1 MTVAWVVSF
10 LLGAGLL
17 AVAILL
23 VYAALVVGRWLGR
36 AEMLASMLQWPSIS
50 RCWPRWRRRGMSGNQ
65 TTRKSREPSG
75 VRRSV

>member
-1 MTVAWVVSF
+1 MTVAWVVSL

-36 AEMLASMLQWPSIS
+36 AEMLASMLQWPD
-50 RCWPRWRRRGMSGNQ
+50 PVRGG
-65 TTRKSREPSG
+65 PSC
-75 VRRSV
+75 